1 MSEDKKQETAISTD
15 LSVSQRFTDKVL
27 SEFTST
33 AGNVNVSEADR
44 SRIQGYF
51 IVIDKLLKTT
61 EQERVRKNGSNPD
74 SQFYNDLAYS
84 WSNVDLEYLARDVMI
99 NTKMGLDM
107 TLPNQVSAIPYKN
120 IKAKKYVFTFIK
132 GYEGKKL
139 LVDKYSLNKPKNVV
153 IELVK
158 KNDFFLPI
166 KKSHKQ
172 PIESYEFKIE
182 NPFDRGEIIG
192 GFGYLEYEDATK
204 NQLIIMSL
212 ADILKRKPEKA
223 SAEFWGGEKDE
234 YKSGKKTGKT
244 VKIEGWFEEMC
255 IKTVSNH
262 VYGKIPLDSSKI
274 YEYNQHLLSR
284 ESDLAELEAS
294 SEIAEKGNRELL
306 DVEDAEYTEVVAE
319 TSSEEN
325 TNDKPEGAPLFDAAE
340 SPSRPA
346 WQNDSN

>member
-1 MSEDKKQETAISTD
+1 MSEDKKQETAISTE
-15 LSVSQRFTDKVL
+15 LSMSQRFTDKVL
-27 SEFTST
+27 SEFTSN
-33 AGNVNVSEADR
+33 AGNVNVTEADR

-61 EQERVRKNGSNPD
+61 ELDRIRKNENNSDPK
-74 SQFYNDLAYS
+74 YNNELPYS
-84 WSNVDLEYLARDVMI
+84 WTNVDLEYLARDVMI

-120 IKAKKYVFTFIK
+120 TKTNKYVFTFIK

-139 LVDKYSLNKPKNVV
+139 LVDKYALDQPKNIV

-158 KNDFFLPI
+158 TNDFFLPI

-192 GFGYLEYEDATK
+192 GFGYIKYEDSTK
-204 NQLIIMSL
+204 NRLIIMSL

-223 SAEFWGGEKDE
+223 SAEFWGGEKAI
-234 YKSGKKTGKT
+234 YKNGKKTT
-244 VKIEGWFEEMC
+244 ETTKIEGWFEEMC
-255 IKTVSNH
+255 FKTVSNH
-262 VYGKIPLDSSKI
+262 VYGKIPLDFSKI

-294 SEIAEKGNRELL
+294 SEIAEKANRETLEFEDGEFADIPSEASKSSL
-306 DVEDAEYTEVVAE
+306 PDEEKTPDGLVEEE
-319 TSSEEN
+319 TPK
-325 TNDKPEGAPLFDAAE
+325 KPDWA
-340 SPSRPA
+340 
-346 WQNDSN
+346 